1 MTTPGLKSPHGNAI
15 GHCDSPLHREVRS
28 VLVADRLHQPDGL
41 RQRGDGILAQLIHKK
56 RVKTED
62 SDATLPM
69 PDICSAG

>member
-1 MTTPGLKSPHGNAI
+1 
-15 GHCDSPLHREVRS
+15 

-41 RQRGDGILAQLIHKK
+41 RQRGHGILAQLIHKK

>member
-1 MTTPGLKSPHGNAI
+1 M
-15 GHCDSPLHREVRS
+15 
-28 VLVADRLHQPDGL
+28 LVADRLHQPDGL